1 MTASS
6 SLRLTATGCL
16 AILLVQA
23 VLAWYV
29 IARGDGSQ
37 QQLMAVVFA
46 ATITGT
52 GSLAGWLVAR
62 WSRGKSAGF
71 AAAGGLAA
79 TGLRL
84 LLPLLA
90 LAWLTAAKPPLEKAG
105 AGGLLVVF
113 YLSMLVL
120 AIVLHIL
127 EGQRERSRGGS
138 GEVI

>member
-6 SLRLTATGCL
+6 SLRFTVTGCL

-62 WSRGKSAGF
+62 WSRGKSAGI

-84 LLPLLA
+84 LPPMLA
-90 LAWLTAAKPPLEKAG
+90 LAWLTAAKPPPEKAG
-105 AGGLLVVF
+105 AGGLLVGF
-113 YLSMLVL
+113 YLSMLML

-127 EGQRERSRGGS
+127 EGQRERS
-138 GEVI
+138 